1 MFTKEREP
9 NPTSSVNPEHLYYFK
24 FAGKIIARAI
34 IDNVSV
40 DCHLPTVLCKEILGV
55 KVNLRDL
62 ENTDPQL
69 YQSLKWMKE
78 NDVSDLDMKF
88 TFGSDEMDEAK
99 DIPLIENGE
108 NVSVTN
114 ENKDLFIEKVIR
126 YRLVG
131 RIKEQTNA
139 FVTGFHS
146 LISKEELKMFNP
158 SELDLIICGLPLIE
172 VRDMMQFSKY
182 EYPFSVDHPV
192 VQRFFAVIRHWSR
205 DDLAK
210 LLLFVTG
217 SSQVPIGG
225 FKTLRE
231 MGRPF
236 TLAPGGDHDRLPAA
250 HTCINTLDLPEYRSE
265 NELNEKLHLAI
276 NECNSFGFV

>member
-1 MFTKEREP
+1 MAFRK
-9 NPTSSVNPEHLYYFK
+9 L
-24 FAGKIIARAI
+24 
-34 IDNVSV
+34 
-40 DCHLPTVLCKEILGV
+40 L
-55 KVNLRDL
+55 
-62 ENTDPQL
+62 
-69 YQSLKWMKE
+69 QSLNWSIWMLSNRAHE
-78 NDVSDLDMKF
+78 
-88 TFGSDEMDEAK
+88 EMDEMPNVRNNDFCFHELELDNLNWFNRNLWKSEHLIQNLNEK
-99 DIPLIENGE
+99 DIPLIEDGE
-108 NVSVTN
+108 NISVTN
-114 ENKDLFIEKVIR
+114 ENKELFIEKVVR
-126 YRLVG
+126 YRLVI

-158 SELDLIICGLPLIE
+158 SELDLIICGVPIID

-192 VQRFFAVIRHWSR
+192 VQRFFAVIRHWTG

-225 FKTLRE
+225 FKTLKE